1 MKIMKTD
8 KKNSN
13 LFIAGGY
20 CLVAVVILFN
30 YLGASVTRERILP
43 ERSTQNAD
51 VKAVV
56 QPGNLDAL
64 TRQLDEEK
72 RVNLE
77 MREMLKMMQSAIGEN
92 RSGGAE
98 AISYAAADS
107 GNSFEIPDIRFNLA
121 EDILRE
127 RSNPFIPGKNPF
139 APTTKSEDLQRGP
152 MLDSSMAK
160 ALRGDSRL
168 PFFISGANSKSGYF
182 ANF

>member
-1 MKIMKTD
+1 MKTD

-13 LFIAGGY
+13 LLIAGGY

-30 YLGASVTRERILP
+30 YLGAAVNKERGAS
-43 ERSTQNAD
+43 ERAPQNVD
-51 VKAVV
+51 IKSSV

-77 MREMLKMMQSAIGEN
+77 MREMLRMMQSAIGEN
-92 RSGGAE
+92 SGGGAA
-98 AISYAAADS
+98 AISYAAPDS
-107 GNSFEIPDIRFNLA
+107 GDLFEIPEIRFNLA
-121 EDILRE
+121 EDILRV

-139 APTTKSEDLQRGP
+139 APTTKSEDLQRAP
-152 MLDSSMAK
+152 LLDSSIAK